1 LLSGGKLTADV
12 VAGNGWPEPWKVAD
26 ELMISHIEL
35 AKRQQ
40 HADGSLSSNF
50 FRNSKSEE
58 DLNRCLQSGYV
69 LEFLVNAVSDEELA
83 QPWLRKAVEATARR
97 IVEGKKESVHC
108 GPYYHSTAA
117 IRMYLQRSTELYQ
130 AQGQHQLQPVNV
142 AFRNALR
149 AKYEDDLMWLD
160 PYPELGRIPDR
171 YGGEAPSRLL
181 VQLAA
186 HPPAQTEMQLP
197 RDTKLA
203 LRRRYRLFAAG
214 KLGKERLGTFPHR
227 DRYWEGATATVQE
240 LLSPEQ
246 FARLIESLRQRH
258 QHDGIQTYRSATH
271 RESMLQYHTEQDP
284 DVPEEVHVMKT
295 DKMIWDMESRDVS
308 AEELAEFKRIR
319 GVKAAIPTP

>member
-1 LLSGGKLTADV
+1 
-12 VAGNGWPEPWKVAD
+12 
-26 ELMISHIEL
+26 
-35 AKRQQ
+35 
-40 HADGSLSSNF
+40 
-50 FRNSKSEE
+50 
-58 DLNRCLQSGYV
+58 
-69 LEFLVNAVSDEELA
+69 
-83 QPWLRKAVEATARR
+83 
-97 IVEGKKESVHC
+97 
-108 GPYYHSTAA
+108 
-117 IRMYLQRSTELYQ
+117 
-130 AQGQHQLQPVNV
+130 
-142 AFRNALR
+142 
-149 AKYEDDLMWLD
+149 MWLD

-186 HPPAQTEMQLP
+186 HPPAKTEMQLP

-203 LRRRYRLFAAG
+203 LRRLYRLFAAG

-284 DVPEEVHVMKT
+284 DVP
-295 DKMIWDMESRDVS
+295 DC
-308 AEELAEFKRIR
+308 
-319 GVKAAIPTP
+319 

>member
-1 LLSGGKLTADV
+1 MSVPRTESQHSGMGCSLAH
-12 VAGNGWPEPWKVAD
+12 AAQSERSLRPEFANCPP
-26 ELMISHIEL
+26 ET
-35 AKRQQ
+35 
-40 HADGSLSSNF
+40 HARMG
-50 FRNSKSEE
+50 R
-58 DLNRCLQSGYV
+58 
-69 LEFLVNAVSDEELA
+69 
-83 QPWLRKAVEATARR
+83 
-97 IVEGKKESVHC
+97 ESVV
-108 GPYYHSTAA
+108 TASYPEQQWWLSERIA
-117 IRMYLQRSTELYQ
+117 EKSNASGVLSVRDQSWKSHVRDAVRYLS
-130 AQGQHQLQPVNV
+130 HKQPVNV

-203 LRRRYRLFAAG
+203 LRRLYRLFAAG

-246 FARLIESLRQRH
+246 FERLIELLLQRHEHGGIQTYRSASWERATATAQERSSPEHFARLIQLLRQRH